1 MIPFF
6 ASLHIRHAADT
17 ASPRHRTRNFRL
29 WIPLFLAW
37 LILLPLLLILFPLVL
52 VACLLMRI
60 SALRLYTTVWQILS
74 GLRHTLVEVQNEQ
87 TTLRLHIV

>member
-6 ASLHIRHAADT
+6 VSLHIRHAADPAT
-17 ASPRHRTRNFRL
+17 HQPRTRNFRL

-37 LILLPLLLILFPLVL
+37 LILLPLVLILFPFVL